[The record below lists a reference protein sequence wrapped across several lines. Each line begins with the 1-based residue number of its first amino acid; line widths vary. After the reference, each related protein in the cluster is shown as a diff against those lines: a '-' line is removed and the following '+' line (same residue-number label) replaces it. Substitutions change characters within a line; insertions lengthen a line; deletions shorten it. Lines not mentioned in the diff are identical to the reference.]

1 MSILLV
7 WNNKQ
12 LSVFLWNFCLHLL
25 VLSKRWR
32 RLVEEQTACH
42 KLTKC
47 RPRVDS
53 VLSESRP
60 SALVLQHYLLAFVCI
75 PWVDAVWHKCTP
87 AWLEWL
93 MLQNH
98 KLLSLDYHTLHIS
111 LKSSCMQVNI
121 NMEEEEEGRLKPN
134 IPLGARKSHQER
146 AQARGGCPE
155 RPVSVLE
162 AFWDK
167 SLDNLVLV
175 QYWAGLEQGC
185 WTTELPS
192 VPSEQNFR
200 VFLWTLGKQKSKKL
214 ILFRVVKQNKQKYSL
229 RRIVCFINRNHWHD
243 MFFYKTFYQSLFFNY
258 LHKNVQEINC
268 LKNKFV

>member
-12 LSVFLWNFCLHLL
+12 LSVFLWDFCLHLL

-60 SALVLQHYLLAFVCI
+60 SALVLQHCLLAFVCI
-75 PWVDAVWHKCTP
+75 PWVDAIWHKCTP
-87 AWLEWL
+87 AWLKWL

-98 KLLSLDYHTLHIS
+98 KLLSLDYHTLYIS
-111 LKSSCMQVNI
+111 LKSSCMQVNS

-146 AQARGGCPE
+146 AQAQEEVAQRGQCLSLKLFETNPWTIWFSFSTE
-155 RPVSVLE
+155 R
-162 AFWDK
+162 
-167 SLDNLVLV
+167 
-175 QYWAGLEQGC
+175 GLNRGA
-185 WTTELPS
+185 EL
-192 VPSEQNFR
+192 QNFPVYLQSKISMSFYGHWENR
-200 VFLWTLGKQKSKKL
+200 SQKS
-214 ILFRVVKQNKQKYSL
+214 
-229 RRIVCFINRNHWHD
+229 
-243 MFFYKTFYQSLFFNY
+243 
-258 LHKNVQEINC
+258 
-268 LKNKFV
+268 